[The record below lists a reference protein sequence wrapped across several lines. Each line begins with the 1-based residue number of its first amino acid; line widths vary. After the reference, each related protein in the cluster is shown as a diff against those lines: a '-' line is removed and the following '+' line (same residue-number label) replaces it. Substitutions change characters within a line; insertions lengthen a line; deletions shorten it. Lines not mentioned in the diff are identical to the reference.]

1 MACLIGTGPRA
12 NVVIVDC
19 SRAVV
24 ATIVSIP
31 REIDIASCVTVK
43 DLEDLATR
51 AMMATA
57 ALTPATTNLTATL
70 TSPTAAAP
78 TSTPATPTPR
88 TTQSQNARAN
98 AAASGTAAPA
108 TQVNRGGGRGQ
119 RTSFTTAATTQA
131 MTTRN
136 LELTLAFIMAPFLS
150 DALFDERSV
159 YPLELI
165 ILAREAA
172 ANFDNRHQGA
182 AGFGNT
188 LAINHASAFANWA
201 FALHLGKLNEV
212 RYAIDPDDNELR
224 TFAKSRHQNCILA
237 PLEIAS
243 NVPTLGNN
251 NNVLKNLSKGL
262 KRMGKAADQ
271 ANLLSKEHLQLMEEM
286 EDLKKDCIKDM
297 HPSISNMILMAS
309 ATEPDHVGEF

>member
-51 AMMATA
+51 AMVA
-57 ALTPATTNLTATL
+57 AAAPTPATTNLTATL

-78 TSTPATPTPR
+78 TSTMATPTPR
-88 TTQSQNARAN
+88 TTRSQNAWAN
-98 AAASGTAAPA
+98 AAATGTAAPA
-108 TQVNRGGGRGQ
+108 PQVNRGGGRGQ
-119 RTSFTTAATTQA
+119 RTSFTAAATTQA
-131 MTTRN
+131 TTTRN
-136 LELTLAFIMAPFLS
+136 LELTSAFLMAPFLS
-150 DALFDERSV
+150 DALFDKRSV

-172 ANFDNRHQGA
+172 VDFDNCHQGA

-188 LAINHASAFANWA
+188 SAINHASAFANWA
-201 FALHLGKLNEV
+201 FALHLRKLNKV
-212 RYAIDPDDNELR
+212 RYAIDPDDNKLR
-224 TFAKSRHQNCILA
+224 TFAESRHQNCILA
-237 PLEIAS
+237 PLESAT
-243 NVPTLGNN
+243 NVPTLRNN
-251 NNVLKNLSKGL
+251 NDVLKNLSKGL
-262 KRMGKAADQ
+262 KQMGEAADQ
-271 ANLLSKEHLQLMEEM
+271 ANLLSKEHLRLREET
-286 EDLKKDCIKDM
+286 EDLKKDCIKG
-297 HPSISNMILMAS
+297 HASIHLQHDPHGIC
-309 ATEPDHVGEF
+309 D